1 MLSVGENQL
10 THVLTLVRALF
21 YYMAI
26 VLEQMVDEE
35 FVEIT
40 MRTVGVFVDLSRK
53 GLAKDQGIYEAARDR
68 LELPE
73 QHQQISIENC

>member
-10 THVLTLVRALF
+10 THVLTLVWALL

-40 MRTVGVFVDLSRK
+40 MRAVGVFVDLSRK
-53 GLAKDQGIYEAARDR
+53 GLAKDQGIHEAARDR